1 MKDAIRIENLKKTYT
16 DFSIDNI
23 SLSVPKGFITGFIGP
38 NGSGKTTVIKTIM
51 SLVKAEEGT
60 ITINND
66 YSVEDTGMLNSMAFV
81 TDSNYLSKDWTAD
94 DSRKI
99 FKMFFDSWDDAKF
112 YNLLERQDLPRNKK
126 IKGFSKGMQM
136 KLMISIALSYES
148 KILILDEPTSG
159 LDPSSRYQIMDLIQE
174 YVETGERTVLF
185 STHITSDLEQ
195 IADYILFILKGRIIY
210 SGSKDDLLE
219 SFVIVKGGLD
229 DINLVKEKVIGLK
242 ENKSYFEGLIETK
255 YRISDK
261 RLTYETV
268 SLDDLIVFMN
278 RGEYNEENN

>member
-1 MKDAIRIENLKKTYT
+1 MTDAIRIENLKKTYT

-23 SLSVPKGFITGFIGP
+23 SLSVPKGFITGFIGS

-112 YNLLERQDLPRNKK
+112 YNLLERLDLPRNKK

-159 LDPSSRYQIMDLIQE
+159 LDPSSRYQIMDLLQE

-185 STHITSDLEQ
+185 STHITSDLEH